1 MKGKKME
8 QRLWMEPIDM
18 QDGDKHVQTYPC
30 RGLKLIGIRFYPY
43 VGDDKEEER
52 TARCIQKSL
61 YGKDE
66 WFYFYKGFHIE
77 EQDGTVT
84 QVRVD
89 DDAFDADFMLYHKDG
104 RVDISLSAIV
114 GQNGTGKSTIV
125 DSIVRL
131 VNNLAAAIFGEGYN
145 YTKAQHLHFIDQVY
159 ASLAVYIDTEIKILT
174 CKGRH
179 LSVTTLGMQSDP
191 QKQEGEPASQSKETY
206 VRKQEQ
212 IVILDGTSSK
222 DRVLT
227 PQLHFKYILEDWFY
241 TLVSNY
247 SLYAYNYRD
256 YLYERT
262 NDTRLEEL
270 KKERPEDNKEEDKVW
285 LKGVFHKNDGYQTP
299 VVIHPMREDGYINAI
314 MVNQLGKHNL
324 TALCFE
330 ERKYDGIDGI
340 SNNRFPFRVINQTH
354 HIVAFKFN
362 EIGDVEYE
370 TNFDSYELRQW
381 IKATIEEF
389 WRDTLGINNEM
400 DQKGDA
406 DALLHKA
413 AWTYLLY
420 KTQKVLSTY
429 KHYELSWKKVE
440 IDNDKQALKEGLED
454 LLRDASYRTLKIRQT
469 VAYLRFSSEED
480 YYVKSGSTVNVDE
493 IYAWMQGKKGSELYP
508 GKDWPLIDCDDVL
521 PPPFLNIELILVDN
535 EHLKSYQKT
544 QDNMYLI
551 PFEGLSSGERQVAYT
566 LGNIA
571 YHLKNIQSGMEDINS
586 NRGHVTMLKYRY
598 VNILLDEVELYFHP
612 DLQRRFVSLLIGMV
626 DDLQLKYLSGI
637 NITMVTHSPF
647 VLSDL
652 PDSNI
657 LCLSRNP
664 EDKFVDRTFA
674 ANIHDL
680 FNNTF
685 ILPFTIG
692 EYAQKEI
699 AKFISIYHLIR
710 QEKNSRKDGWNIELE
725 YLLFE
730 FLENKQKMRYLVN
743 IIGDSY
749 LKEELQDMLDEL
761 EEIASNNMNA
771 DHEED

>member
-1 MKGKKME
+1 MRMVN
-8 QRLWMEPIDM
+8 RRWMEPIDM
-18 QDGDKHVQTYPC
+18 HVGDEHVKTYPC

-43 VGDDKEEER
+43 SGQNELEER
-52 TARCIQKSL
+52 RARCIQKSL
-61 YGKDE
+61 YGREE
-66 WFYFYKGFHIE
+66 WFYFYKGFRIE
-77 EQDGTVT
+77 EQDGAVK
-84 QVRVD
+84 QVDVD
-89 DDAFDADFMLYHKDG
+89 CDAFDADFMLYRKDG

-131 VNNLAAAIFGEGYN
+131 INNLAAAIFGEGYN
-145 YTKAQHLHFIDQVY
+145 YTKAQHLHYIDQVY

-179 LSVTTLGMQSDP
+179 ISVMTLEMQGDP
-191 QKQEGEPASQSKETY
+191 DKQEGKDTYQPKEIY
-206 VRKQEQ
+206 VRKHEP
-212 IVILDGTSSK
+212 IVILDGTSAE

-262 NDTRLEEL
+262 NGMRLQEL
-270 KKERPEDNKEEDKVW
+270 RKERPEDNKKEDEVW

-299 VVIHPMREDGYINAI
+299 VVIHPMREDGHINANK
-314 MVNQLGKHNL
+314 VNKLGKQNL

-330 ERKYDGIDGI
+330 ERKDGGMDG
-340 SNNRFPFRVINQTH
+340 NNRFPFRVINQTH

-362 EIGDVEYE
+362 KIEDMEYA
-370 TNFDSYELRQW
+370 TNLDSFEPRQW
-381 IKATIEEF
+381 IKGTIEEF
-389 WRDTLGINNEM
+389 WRDTLGWNIER
-400 DQKGDA
+400 DKGQNSNA
-406 DALLHKA
+406 RLRKV
-413 AWTYLLY
+413 AWSYLLY

-429 KHYELSWKKVE
+429 KHYELSWEKVM
-440 IDNDKQALKEGLED
+440 IDNDKQALKNGLEE
-454 LLRDASYRTLKIRQT
+454 LLKDASHRTLKIRQT
-469 VAYLRFSSEED
+469 VACLRFSSEKD
-480 YYVKSGSTVNVDE
+480 YCVKSGHTVSVDK
-493 IYAWMQGKKGSELYP
+493 IYTWMQGKKGTELYP
-508 GKDWPLIDCDDVL
+508 GKDWPLIGSDDVL
-521 PPPFLNIELILVDN
+521 PPPFLNVDLILVDS
-535 EHLKSYQKT
+535 EHLDAYKKKK
-544 QDNMYLI
+544 DDMCLI

-571 YHLKNIQSGMEDINS
+571 YHLKNIQSGMEDTNS
-586 NRGHVTMLKYRY
+586 NRGHATMLKYRY

-626 DDLQLKYLSGI
+626 DDLQLKNLGGV

-652 PDSNI
+652 PDSNL
-657 LCLSRNP
+657 LCLSRNS
-664 EDKFVDRTFA
+664 EDKFADRTFA

-699 AKFISIYHLIR
+699 TKLISIYNLIR
-710 QEKNSRKDGWNIELE
+710 QEKNSRKSEWNIDVE
-725 YLLFE
+725 YQLFD
-730 FLENKQKMRYLVN
+730 FMENKQKMQYLVS
-743 IIGDSY
+743 IIGDDY

-761 EEIASNNMNA
+761 EEIANNMNA